1 MPRRKQLSHY
11 TQGFTTTGDARTH
24 RPDRG
29 IYDRCSFG
37 VCHALQSDEQNYR
50 LLLLGQLRDSALQ
63 VTHLEPYRLVVRKRY
78 TRIRFVQFQERALP
92 RIPARVADVL
102 MVQDCKHP
110 RPEIGPLLPE
120 VDFLER
126 AGDAV
131 LDKIVGR
138 RDITRQDP
146 RIAPQSRKDG

>member
-1 MPRRKQLSHY
+1 MPRRKQLSRY

-50 LLLLGQLRDSALQ
+50 LLLLGQLGDSTLQ
-63 VTHLEPYRLVVRKRY
+63 VAYLEPYRLVGRKRY
-78 TRIRFVQFQERALP
+78 TRMGFLQFHGRALP
-92 RIPARVADVL
+92 RVPACAADVL
-102 MVQDCKHP
+102 TVQDRKHP
-110 RPEIGPLLPE
+110 CPQIGPLLPE
-120 VDFLER
+120 ADFLEC

-131 LDKIVGR
+131 LDKILGR